1 MPMRMLP
8 PRADSAIVRV
18 AHNHKEGTMK
28 QIAAVMTDVSLLA
41 SATVHG
47 AGRALATRTRQ
58 ARPG

>member
-1 MPMRMLP
+1 
-8 PRADSAIVRV
+8 
-18 AHNHKEGTMK
+18 MK